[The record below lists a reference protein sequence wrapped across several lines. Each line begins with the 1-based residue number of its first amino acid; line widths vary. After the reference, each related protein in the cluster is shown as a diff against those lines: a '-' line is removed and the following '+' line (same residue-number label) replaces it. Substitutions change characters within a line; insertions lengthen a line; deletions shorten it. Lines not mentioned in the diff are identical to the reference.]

1 MEATVLQERVGAARG
16 HEGRVGPC
24 GDGGC
29 GLDLGV
35 DRPDGVDRLDS
46 GTVDGGQRGRVLVA
60 ARRRIPDLEVD
71 GGRLVGQA
79 GGGSG
84 ERSREDDNDG
94 AGRDHDASAHLDL
107 LSVVRSGRVEH
118 RPRG

>member
-1 MEATVLQERVGAARG
+1 LR
-16 HEGRVGPC
+16 
-24 GDGGC
+24 
-29 GLDLGV
+29 LDLGV
-35 DRPDGVDRLDS
+35 DRPKGVDRLDS
-46 GTVDGGQRGRVLVA
+46 GTVDRGQLGRVVVA
-60 ARRRIPDLEVD
+60 ARWRIPDLEVD

-107 LSVVRSGRVEH
+107 LSLSGQGGSESSWRLID
-118 RPRG
+118 G